1 MFSGCSSLK
10 KLNLSNF
17 NTVNVIN
24 MSGMFNSCSSLN
36 EINISYFDIK
46 NATIWWECFIDA
58 QMNLKIKLEVNS
70 KISIMMP
77 LKRHFIE
84 QNYIY

>member
-46 NATIWWECFIDA
+46 NATDMVGMFYRCSNEFKK
-58 QMNLKIKLEVNS
+58 KIRS
-70 KISIMMP
+70 KFKNINNDVFE
-77 LKRHFIE
+77 KAFH
-84 QNYIY
+84 